1 MSFSISNVELSR
13 SLIGPSEA
21 LTVSF
26 DLTHNMSKRL
36 ANLSMYIRYASTVYY
51 VVKQVQIPAN
61 QARNTT
67 VHYIVDVNTCGSSE
81 SGSVFAEMISGNYRR
96 YTDSLTFMWRA
107 FDEAGSYYDYVSAS
121 IPGNILIDRRCV
133 PVVETLQLERAANG
147 VPDDEG
153 ENLMATIK
161 LSVADST
168 WLSGMSCWLHY
179 AQGSTVDDTAPH
191 IDLTSSLSDL
201 LAGVS
206 GDATL
211 IAQTFARNSDWAF
224 LLVFGDVETG
234 QGLCEVSRAFANLH
248 LSGASTGGAAF
259 GRFSTSSGGDP
270 KLESEYP
277 LYAYAGIE
285 GVNNYSTAEVLT
297 GGHWIDGKPLY
308 HKVLHVTTKDT
319 IDLSD
324 LDFDFIRWELAYKF
338 TFGSSAA
345 IQWSSTYY
353 YSSSDYAMLYVNG
366 TNLIVRMCSNIHLI
380 DCYIFLEYTKTTD

>member
-96 YTDSLTFMWRA
+96 YTDSLTFTWRA

-121 IPGNILIDRRCV
+121 IPGNILIDRRCMPAV
-133 PVVETLQLERAANG
+133 NTLQLERAANG

-161 LSVADST
+161 LSLADTT
-168 WLSGMSCWLHY
+168 WVSGMTCRLHY

-259 GRFSTSSGGDP
+259 GRFSTSSEGDP

-277 LYAYAGIE
+277 LYAYAGIADF
-285 GVNNYSTAEVLT
+285 GGSIQCGNVAALGNTSSGSYKDAVVTFPKAFAAGTTPFVMVGFASGSTSGNFGRGCVAVLP
-297 GGHWIDGKPLY
+297 GS
-308 HKVLHVTTKDT
+308 VTNT
-319 IDLSD
+319 
-324 LDFDFIRWELAYKF
+324 EF
-338 TFGSSAA
+338 TLRFFNGDSSARNPEFVWIA
-345 IQWSSTYY
+345 IGQ
-353 YSSSDYAMLYVNG
+353 V
-366 TNLIVRMCSNIHLI
+366 
-380 DCYIFLEYTKTTD
+380 